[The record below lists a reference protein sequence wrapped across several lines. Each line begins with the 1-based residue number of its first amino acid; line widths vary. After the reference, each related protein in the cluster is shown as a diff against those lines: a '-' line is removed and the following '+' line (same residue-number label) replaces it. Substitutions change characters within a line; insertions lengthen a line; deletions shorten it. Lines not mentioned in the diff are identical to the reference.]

1 MSPAVA
7 TLTLLLCAS
16 AAVALKLPPWQ
27 WNDMDNEASHK
38 VSFEFYSRENRDTP
52 GDVVTVSDL
61 PDDLESFDPQRPTK
75 VLVHGW
81 HGRQAHAQALKKAF
95 LKTSDV
101 NVVIANW
108 HGVDTLV
115 YPVAV
120 KRVPAISRQLA
131 DLVQYLVKRQ
141 GMRLDDLH
149 IVGHS
154 LGAHI
159 SGLAANYIPGTI
171 NRITGL
177 DPAGPLFKT
186 GADRSLSKTHA
197 AFVDIIHTCANVF
210 GFHDAMGHVDFYPNG
225 GVCFQPGC
233 AVQDMTTGKCSHNRA
248 YYLFEESI
256 LLNDTLL
263 ALPAAAAGHG
273 THHADPCSEVDTS
286 ADTVPMGLSTPRSA
300 RGVFCLST
308 RAEEPFGYGAES
320 PIPMMVKPTWR
331 QTASMWL
338 KFLRLKMPHSA

>member
-1 MSPAVA
+1 MPFATVMSPAVA

-81 HGRQAHAQALKKAF
+81 HGRQAHAQALKKA
-95 LKTSDV
+95 
-101 NVVIANW
+101 
-108 HGVDTLV
+108 
-115 YPVAV
+115 
-120 KRVPAISRQLA
+120 
-131 DLVQYLVKRQ
+131 
-141 GMRLDDLH
+141 
-149 IVGHS
+149 
-154 LGAHI
+154 
-159 SGLAANYIPGTI
+159 
-171 NRITGL
+171 
-177 DPAGPLFKT
+177 
-186 GADRSLSKTHA
+186 
-197 AFVDIIHTCANVF
+197 
-210 GFHDAMGHVDFYPNG
+210 
-225 GVCFQPGC
+225 
-233 AVQDMTTGKCSHNRA
+233 GKCSHNRA